1 MKNLKYFLVVAFA
14 AIIAYFS
21 FVVKSTDTFQYLG
34 CYGSLFLIYFLLIK
48 NLEDT
53 DIKWA
58 LYASI
63 VIRFIVIPSM
73 NFSSVDVWR
82 YLWDGNMQAIGFSPY
97 TIAPKEVMDAGFN
110 TFKDAGNLF
119 HQVASAREN
128 SVYPPFLQMIFYCCV
143 KASLSNQHLAIIL
156 MKFILVVA
164 EIISLN
170 AMLQLLAKFKMP
182 LKNIFIYAFNPLI
195 IIELISNVHF
205 ESLTICFLLVSLL
218 FYVEQKNARAISFYV
233 FSILTGIIPIVFLP
247 YFLFKNNWK
256 QNLKLLIIFSFLFF
270 SFLAIYFYVI
280 NVRKEYLSSLQLYF
294 NQFEFNSFLFYWLNV
309 LLPNRLQPTAGAI
322 LSRTLI
328 AVSLLLLLFW
338 NWRSRNENIEKWL
351 SKILLFWMLFLFS
364 FTVINAWYI
373 APILMLTVF
382 RKNYTILLWS
392 TIAIITSFFMH
403 QINHPFD
410 PHIFTLFWY
419 LTLIVVFFW
428 KDVKLLKR

>member
-1 MKNLKYFLVVAFA
+1 M
-14 AIIAYFS
+14 
-21 FVVKSTDTFQYLG
+21 
-34 CYGSLFLIYFLLIK
+34 
-48 NLEDT
+48 
-53 DIKWA
+53 
-58 LYASI
+58 
-63 VIRFIVIPSM
+63 
-73 NFSSVDVWR
+73 
-82 YLWDGNMQAIGFSPY
+82 
-97 TIAPKEVMDAGFN
+97 
-110 TFKDAGNLF
+110 
-119 HQVASAREN
+119 
-128 SVYPPFLQMIFYCCV
+128 
-143 KASLSNQHLAIIL
+143 
-156 MKFILVVA
+156 
-164 EIISLN
+164 
-170 AMLQLLAKFKMP
+170 
-182 LKNIFIYAFNPLI
+182 
-195 IIELISNVHF
+195 HF

>member
-1 MKNLKYFLVVAFA
+1 M
-14 AIIAYFS
+14 
-21 FVVKSTDTFQYLG
+21 
-34 CYGSLFLIYFLLIK
+34 
-48 NLEDT
+48 
-53 DIKWA
+53 
-58 LYASI
+58 
-63 VIRFIVIPSM
+63 
-73 NFSSVDVWR
+73 
-82 YLWDGNMQAIGFSPY
+82 
-97 TIAPKEVMDAGFN
+97 
-110 TFKDAGNLF
+110 
-119 HQVASAREN
+119 
-128 SVYPPFLQMIFYCCV
+128 
-143 KASLSNQHLAIIL
+143 
-156 MKFILVVA
+156 
-164 EIISLN
+164 
-170 AMLQLLAKFKMP
+170 
-182 LKNIFIYAFNPLI
+182 
-195 IIELISNVHF
+195 
-205 ESLTICFLLVSLL
+205 
-218 FYVEQKNARAISFYV
+218 
-233 FSILTGIIPIVFLP
+233 
-247 YFLFKNNWK
+247 
-256 QNLKLLIIFSFLFF
+256 
-270 SFLAIYFYVI
+270 I